1 MKEGIFEIFLA
12 FVIFGIC
19 LGVPAMVGSWA
30 EGERRREKLTEQKNS
45 LEEELKVLS
54 QKVDGRRVGPLLRIL
69 ELENEIN
76 RLEMEVRR

>member
-30 EGERRREKLTEQKNS
+30 EGERRREELTEQKNS

-54 QKVDGRRVGPLLRIL
+54 QKVDGRRVGPLLKIL
-69 ELENEIN
+69 DLENEIN
-76 RLEMEVRR
+76 RLEAEMRR

>member
-54 QKVDGRRVGPLLRIL
+54 QEVDGRRVGPLLRIL

>member
-12 FVIFGIC
+12 FLIFGIC

>member
-19 LGVPAMVGSWA
+19 LGVPAWVGA
-30 EGERRREKLTEQKNS
+30 QVEEGRRREKILLEKS
-45 LEEELKVLS
+45 GLEEELKVLS
-54 QKVDGRRVGPLLRIL
+54 QQVDGKTVRPLLRIL

-76 RLEMEVRR
+76 RLEAEVRR